1 MGDCL
6 RNLWTRYQN
15 LSVSRLDLQLPLTA
29 FVQQLLRH
37 SGFAGGVQQDAAEC
51 LMHLLQAVDE
61 GRMQRRVCGSYAAA
75 SLDGMILSVS
85 YTHLTLPTNREV

>member
-6 RNLWTRYQN
+6 RNLWTSYQN

-61 GRMQRRVCGSYAAA
+61 EECRDA
-75 SLDGMILSVS
+75 SVVHM
-85 YTHLTLPTNREV
+85 LPPASMA